1 MALDLGMNLAQGQR
15 LEQTLSPQ
23 LLQSINILQ
32 KTSLEI
38 ETAIKEEV
46 ESNPLLELDDNVPE
60 EEREVRDDELP
71 ESGSE
76 IMGDANSDYD
86 PDNNFD
92 NSSLD
97 DSAMMDR
104 GLLDNPNE
112 GDLNYDRY
120 LSDGSSDEDAPFKDL
135 NVASKDADEEWDRPI
150 KDNGKSLQEQL
161 RDQLMLWSGTRE
173 LLEQLRQCGCSEK
186 RFRSLVE
193 YLIDSVSEEG
203 FLQDSAAQIA
213 ELQNDSGLIPVATAV
228 KSSDEYIDEIESM
241 LRGEIPLEETSVPV
255 REAVH
260 VLQGFNPR
268 GIGAR
273 NQRECFLIQAYAL
286 PKFPELGIKIL
297 ENCYEDLLSL
307 RYAKIGKTLGASTED
322 VQKAVASFAKLNPHP
337 GFQLSNARVQTI
349 AADMKIVE
357 KRGKF
362 EVEVT
367 RSSTQKRLR
376 INQTYKSIMDDKSS
390 SKEARDFVKTH
401 LNKAVEFMKALDNR
415 YSTMELVMRA
425 ILNRQKEFFSQG
437 PAFLKPMILQDI
449 ADDVNRDVSTVNRV
463 TNGKYVDTPYGI
475 YELKRFFTSGIKQK
489 PSAGGSE
496 VGSAP
501 ANGSEEILGS
511 AQVLDAMKKMIDEE
525 DKKKPLSDQAI
536 SDKLAEMGMKVAR
549 RTVAKYREN
558 SLKILPASQRKQIK

>member
-46 ESNPLLELDDNVPE
+46 ESNPLLELDDSVPE

-71 ESGSE
+71 ESGAE
-76 IMGDANSDYD
+76 LVDDAGSDYD
-86 PDNNFD
+86 PDNSFD
-92 NSSLD
+92 NGSLD

-104 GLLDNPNE
+104 GMLDDPNA
-112 GDLNYDRY
+112 GDLNYERY
-120 LSDGSSDEDAPFKDL
+120 LGDGSSDEDAPFKDL
-135 NVASKDADEEWDRPI
+135 NAASKDADEEWDRPI

-173 LLEQLRQCGCSEK
+173 LFGQLKECGCTEK
-186 RFRSLVE
+186 RFRALVE

-203 FLQDSAAQIA
+203 FLLSGDA
-213 ELQNDSGLIPVATAV
+213 EHAPVSE
-228 KSSDEYIDEIESM
+228 SSDEYVNEIEKM
-241 LRGEIPLEETSVPV
+241 LRREIPLEETSVPV

-273 NQRECFLIQAYAL
+273 DQRECFLIQAYAI

-297 ENCYEDLLSL
+297 ENCYEDLLAL

-362 EVEVT
+362 DVEVT

-376 INQTYKSIMDDKSS
+376 INQTYKSILDDKSA
-390 SKEARDFVKTH
+390 SKDARDFVKTH
-401 LNKAVEFMKALDNR
+401 LNKAVEFMKSLDNR

-425 ILNRQKEFFSQG
+425 ILKRQKEFFTQG

-449 ADDVNRDVSTVNRV
+449 ADDVKRDVSTVNRV
-463 TNGKYVDTPYGI
+463 TNGKYVDTPYGV
-475 YELKRFFTSGIKQK
+475 YELKRFFTSGVKQGAS
-489 PSAGGSE
+489 PDAEE
-496 VGSAP
+496 VGSAQ
-501 ANGSEEILGS
+501 I
-511 AQVLDAMKKMIDEE
+511 LDAMKKMIDEE

-558 SLKILPASQRKQIK
+558 SLHILTASQRKQIK

>member
-46 ESNPLLELDDNVPE
+46 ESNPLLELDDSVPE

-71 ESGSE
+71 ESGAE
-76 IMGDANSDYD
+76 LVDDAGSDYD
-86 PDNNFD
+86 PDNSFD
-92 NSSLD
+92 NGSLD

-104 GLLDNPNE
+104 GMLDDPNA
-112 GDLNYDRY
+112 GDLNYERY
-120 LSDGSSDEDAPFKDL
+120 LGDGSSDEDAPFKDL
-135 NVASKDADEEWDRPI
+135 NAASKDADEEWDRPI

-173 LLEQLRQCGCSEK
+173 LFGQLKECGCTEK
-186 RFRSLVE
+186 RFRALVE

-203 FLQDSAAQIA
+203 FLLSGDA
-213 ELQNDSGLIPVATAV
+213 EHAPVSE
-228 KSSDEYIDEIESM
+228 SSDEYVNEIEKM
-241 LRGEIPLEETSVPV
+241 LRREIPLEETSVPV

-273 NQRECFLIQAYAL
+273 DQRECFLIQAYAI

-297 ENCYEDLLSL
+297 ENCYEDLLAL

-362 EVEVT
+362 DVEVT

-376 INQTYKSIMDDKSS
+376 INQTYKSILDDKSA
-390 SKEARDFVKTH
+390 SKDARDFVKTH
-401 LNKAVEFMKALDNR
+401 LNKAVEFMKSLDNR

-425 ILNRQKEFFSQG
+425 ILKRQKEFFTQG

-449 ADDVNRDVSTVNRV
+449 ADDVKRDVSTVNRV
-463 TNGKYVDTPYGI
+463 TNGKYVDTPYGV
-475 YELKRFFTSGIKQK
+475 YELKRFFTSGVKQGAS
-489 PSAGGSE
+489 PDAEE
-496 VGSAP
+496 VGSAQ
-501 ANGSEEILGS
+501 I
-511 AQVLDAMKKMIDEE
+511 LDAMKKMIDEE

-558 SLKILPASQRKQIK
+558 SLHILTASQRKVVK

>member
-1 MALDLGMNLAQGQR
+1 MAMDLGMNLAQGQR

-46 ESNPLLELDDNVPE
+46 ESNPLLELDDSVPE

-71 ESGSE
+71 ESGTE
-76 IMGDANSDYD
+76 LVNDAASDYD

-92 NSSLD
+92 NGSLD
-97 DSAMMDR
+97 DSAFVDR
-104 GLLDNPNE
+104 GLLDDPNA

-120 LSDGSSDEDAPFKDL
+120 LGDGTSDVDAPFKDL
-135 NVASKDADEEWDRPI
+135 NAPSKDSDEEWDRPI

-173 LLEQLRQCGCSEK
+173 LQEQLRQCGCTEM

-203 FLQDSAAQIA
+203 FLQGG
-213 ELQNDSGLIPVATAV
+213 ETLGDSGLIPAATV
-228 KSSDEYIDEIESM
+228 TKSSDEYINEIEAM
-241 LRGEIPLEETSVPV
+241 LRGEVPLEETSVPV

-273 NQRECFLIQAYAL
+273 DQRECFLIQAYAI

-297 ENCYEDLLSL
+297 ENCYEDLLAL
-307 RYAKIGKTLGASTED
+307 RYAKIGKTLGVSTEE

-349 AADMKIVE
+349 SADMKIVE

-376 INQTYKSIMDDKSS
+376 INQTYKSILDDKSA
-390 SKEARDFVKTH
+390 SKDARDFVKTH
-401 LNKAVEFMKALDNR
+401 LNKAVEFMKSLDNR

-425 ILNRQKEFFSQG
+425 ILKRQKEFFSQG
-437 PAFLKPMILQDI
+437 PAFLKPMVLQDI
-449 ADDVNRDVSTVNRV
+449 ADDVKRDVSTVNRV
-463 TNGKYVDTPYGI
+463 TNGKFVDTPFGV

-489 PSAGGSE
+489 SSAGNAATAGAEEE
-496 VGSAP
+496 V
-501 ANGSEEILGS
+501 LGS

-536 SDKLAEMGMKVAR
+536 ADKLAEMGMKVAR

>member
-1 MALDLGMNLAQGQR
+1 MDLGMNLGTSQR

-71 ESGSE
+71 ESGAE
-76 IMGDANSDYD
+76 LINDAGSDYD
-86 PDNNFD
+86 PDNSFD
-92 NSSLD
+92 NGSLD
-97 DSAMMDR
+97 DSAMVDR
-104 GLLDNPNE
+104 GMLDDPNA
-112 GDLNYDRY
+112 GDLDYERY
-120 LSDGSSDEDAPFKDL
+120 LSDGTSDVDAPFKDL
-135 NVASKDADEEWDRPI
+135 NVPSKDADDEWDRPI
-150 KDNGKSLQEQL
+150 KDAGKSLQEQL

-173 LLEQLRQCGCSEK
+173 LLEQLRECGCTEK

-193 YLIDSVSEEG
+193 YLIDSISEEG
-203 FLQDSAAQIA
+203 FLQGDAIHGMANVS
-213 ELQNDSGLIPVATAV
+213 P
-228 KSSDEYIDEIESM
+228 DEYINEIEAM
-241 LRGEIPLEETSVPV
+241 LRGDVALENASVPV
-255 REAVH
+255 SEAVH
-260 VLQGFNPR
+260 VLQGFNPK

-273 NQRECFLIQAYAL
+273 NQRECFLIQAYAI
-286 PKFPELGIKIL
+286 PKFPELSIKIL

-307 RYAKIGKTLGASTED
+307 RYAKIGKALGASTED

-349 AADMKIVE
+349 SADMKIVE

-376 INQTYKSIMDDKSS
+376 INQTYKSILDDKSS

-401 LNKAVEFMKALDNR
+401 LNKAAEFMKALDNR

-425 ILNRQKEFFSQG
+425 ILKRQKEFFSQG
-437 PAFLKPMILQDI
+437 PAFLKPMVLQDI

-463 TNGKYVDTPYGI
+463 TNGKFVDTPYGI

-489 PSAGGSE
+489 PAGSSANAE
-496 VGSAP
+496 GSATG
-501 ANGSEEILGS
+501 GSEEILGS

-558 SLKILPASQRKQIK
+558 SLRILTASQRKLIK

>member
-1 MALDLGMNLAQGQR
+1 MDLGMNLGTSQR

-71 ESGSE
+71 ESGAE
-76 IMGDANSDYD
+76 LVNDAGSDYD
-86 PDNNFD
+86 PDNSFD
-92 NSSLD
+92 NGSLD
-97 DSAMMDR
+97 DSAMVDR
-104 GLLDNPNE
+104 GMLDDPNA
-112 GDLNYDRY
+112 GDLDYERY
-120 LSDGSSDEDAPFKDL
+120 LSDGTSDVDAPFKDL
-135 NVASKDADEEWDRPI
+135 NAPSKDADEEWDRPI
-150 KDNGKSLQEQL
+150 KDVGKSLQEQL

-173 LLEQLRQCGCSEK
+173 LLEQLRECGCSEK

-193 YLIDSVSEEG
+193 YLIDSISEEG
-203 FLQDSAAQIA
+203 FLQGDAMHSMA
-213 ELQNDSGLIPVATAV
+213 NV
-228 KSSDEYIDEIESM
+228 SSDEYINEIEAM
-241 LRGEIPLEETSVPV
+241 LRGDISLENTSVPV
-255 REAVH
+255 SEAVH
-260 VLQGFNPR
+260 VLQGFNPK

-273 NQRECFLIQAYAL
+273 NQRECFLIQAYAI
-286 PKFPELGIKIL
+286 PKFPELSIRIL

-322 VQKAVASFAKLNPHP
+322 VQKAVASFARLNPHP

-349 AADMKIVE
+349 SADMKIVE

-376 INQTYKSIMDDKSS
+376 INQTYKSILDDKSS

-401 LNKAVEFMKALDNR
+401 LNKATEFMKALDNR

-425 ILNRQKEFFSQG
+425 ILKRQKEFFSQG
-437 PAFLKPMILQDI
+437 PAFLKPMVLQDI
-449 ADDVNRDVSTVNRV
+449 ADDVKRDVSTVNRV
-463 TNGKYVDTPYGI
+463 TNGKFVDTPYGI

-489 PSAGGSE
+489 PAGGSADAE
-496 VGSAP
+496 GSA
-501 ANGSEEILGS
+501 AGSSEEILGS

-525 DKKKPLSDQAI
+525 DKRKPLSDQAI

-558 SLKILPASQRKQIK
+558 SLRILTASQRKLIK

>member
-38 ETAIKEEV
+38 ETAIKEEI
-46 ESNPLLELDDNVPE
+46 ESNPLLELDDSVPE
-60 EEREVRDDELP
+60 EEREVRDEELP
-71 ESGSE
+71 ESGAE
-76 IMGDANSDYD
+76 LVNDAGSDYD
-86 PDNNFD
+86 PDNSFD
-92 NSSLD
+92 NGSLD
-97 DSAMMDR
+97 DSALMDR
-104 GLLDNPNE
+104 GMLDDPNA
-112 GDLNYDRY
+112 GDLNYERY
-120 LSDGSSDEDAPFKDL
+120 LGDGSSDEDAPFKDL
-135 NVASKDADEEWDRPI
+135 NAASKDADEEWDRPI

-173 LLEQLRQCGCSEK
+173 LLEQLKESGCTEK
-186 RFRSLVE
+186 RFRALVE

-203 FLQDSAAQIA
+203 FLLGGDA
-213 ELQNDSGLIPVATAV
+213 EHAPVSE
-228 KSSDEYIDEIESM
+228 SSDEYINEIEKM
-241 LRGEIPLEETSVPV
+241 IRREIPLEETSVPV

-273 NQRECFLIQAYAL
+273 DQRECFLIQAYAI

-297 ENCYEDLLSL
+297 ENCYEDLLAL

-362 EVEVT
+362 DVEVT

-376 INQTYKSIMDDKSS
+376 INQTYKSILDDKSA
-390 SKEARDFVKTH
+390 SKDARDFVKTH
-401 LNKAVEFMKALDNR
+401 LNKAVEFMKSLDNR

-425 ILNRQKEFFSQG
+425 ILKRQKEFFTQG

-449 ADDVNRDVSTVNRV
+449 ADDVKRDVSTVNRV
-463 TNGKYVDTPYGI
+463 TNGKYVDTPYGV
-475 YELKRFFTSGIKQK
+475 YELKRFFTSGVKQGAS
-489 PSAGGSE
+489 PDAEE
-496 VGSAP
+496 VGSAQ
-501 ANGSEEILGS
+501 I
-511 AQVLDAMKKMIDEE
+511 LDAMKKMIDEE

-558 SLKILPASQRKQIK
+558 SLHILTASQRKVVK

>member
-46 ESNPLLELDDNVPE
+46 ESNPLLELDDSVPE
-60 EEREVRDDELP
+60 EEREVRDEELP
-71 ESGSE
+71 ESGAE
-76 IMGDANSDYD
+76 LVNDAGSDYD
-86 PDNNFD
+86 PDNSFD
-92 NSSLD
+92 NGSLD
-97 DSAMMDR
+97 DSALMDR
-104 GLLDNPNE
+104 GMLDDPNA
-112 GDLNYDRY
+112 GDLNYERY
-120 LSDGSSDEDAPFKDL
+120 LGDGSSDEDAPFKDL
-135 NVASKDADEEWDRPI
+135 NAASKDADEEWDRPI

-173 LLEQLRQCGCSEK
+173 LLEQLKESGCTEK
-186 RFRSLVE
+186 RFRALVE

-203 FLQDSAAQIA
+203 FLLGGDA
-213 ELQNDSGLIPVATAV
+213 EHAPVSE
-228 KSSDEYIDEIESM
+228 SSDEYINEIEKM
-241 LRGEIPLEETSVPV
+241 IRREIPLEETSVPV

-273 NQRECFLIQAYAL
+273 DQRECFLIQAYAI

-297 ENCYEDLLSL
+297 ENCYEDLLAL

-362 EVEVT
+362 DVEVT

-376 INQTYKSIMDDKSS
+376 INQTYKSILDDKSA
-390 SKEARDFVKTH
+390 SKDARDFVKTH
-401 LNKAVEFMKALDNR
+401 LNKAVEFMKSLDNR

-425 ILNRQKEFFSQG
+425 ILKRQKEFFTQG

-449 ADDVNRDVSTVNRV
+449 ADDVKRDVSTVNRV
-463 TNGKYVDTPYGI
+463 TNGKYVDTPYGV
-475 YELKRFFTSGIKQK
+475 YELKRFFTSGVKQGAS
-489 PSAGGSE
+489 PDAEE
-496 VGSAP
+496 VGSAQ
-501 ANGSEEILGS
+501 I
-511 AQVLDAMKKMIDEE
+511 LDAMKKMIDEE

-558 SLKILPASQRKQIK
+558 SLHILTASQRKQIK

>member
-1 MALDLGMNLAQGQR
+1 MDLGINLGASQR

-32 KTSLEI
+32 KNSLEI

-46 ESNPLLELDDNVPE
+46 EENPLLELDDSVPE

-71 ESGSE
+71 ESGAE
-76 IMGDANSDYD
+76 LVNDAGSDYD
-86 PDNNFD
+86 PDNQFD
-92 NSSLD
+92 SGSLD
-97 DSAMMDR
+97 DSAMVDR
-104 GLLDNPNE
+104 GMLDDPNA
-112 GDLNYDRY
+112 GDLNYERY
-120 LSDGSSDEDAPFKDL
+120 FSDGAMDEDAPFKDL
-135 NVASKDADEEWDRPI
+135 NAPSKDADEEWDRPI

-161 RDQLMLWSGTRE
+161 RDQLILWSGTRE
-173 LLEQLRQCGCSEK
+173 LLEQLNQCGCSES

-203 FLQDSAAQIA
+203 FLQGSDSA
-213 ELQNDSGLIPVATAV
+213 PVNVSADAFV
-228 KSSDEYIDEIESM
+228 NEIESM

-273 NQRECFLIQAYAL
+273 DQRECFLIQAYGI
-286 PKFPELGIKIL
+286 PGFPELGIRIL
-297 ENCYEDLLSL
+297 TNCYEDLLAL
-307 RYAKIGKTLGASTED
+307 RFAKIGKALGVSTEE

-337 GFQLSNARVQTI
+337 GFQLSNARIQTI
-349 AADMKIVE
+349 SADMKVVE
-357 KRGKF
+357 KKGKF

-367 RSSTQKRLR
+367 HSTTQKRLR
-376 INQTYKSIMDDKSS
+376 INQTYKAILDDKRST
-390 SKEARDFVKTH
+390 KEAKDFVRSH

-425 ILNRQKEFFSQG
+425 ILKRQKDFFTQG
-437 PAFLKPMILQDI
+437 PAFLKPMVLQDI
-449 ADDVNRDVSTVNRV
+449 ADDVKRDVSTVNRV
-463 TNGKYVDTPYGI
+463 TNGKFVDTPFGV

-489 PSAGGSE
+489 PTSGASASE
-496 VGSAP
+496 
-501 ANGSEEILGS
+501 NSEDILGS

-558 SLKILPASQRKQIK
+558 SLKILPANQRKLVK

>member
-38 ETAIKEEV
+38 ETAIKEEI
-46 ESNPLLELDDNVPE
+46 ESNPLLELDDSVPE
-60 EEREVRDDELP
+60 EEREVRDEELP
-71 ESGSE
+71 ESGAE
-76 IMGDANSDYD
+76 LVNDAGSDYD
-86 PDNNFD
+86 PDNSFD
-92 NSSLD
+92 NGSLD
-97 DSAMMDR
+97 DSALMDR
-104 GLLDNPNE
+104 GMLDDPNA
-112 GDLNYDRY
+112 GDLNYERY
-120 LSDGSSDEDAPFKDL
+120 LGDGSSDEDAPFKDL
-135 NVASKDADEEWDRPI
+135 NAASKDADEEWDRPI

-173 LLEQLRQCGCSEK
+173 LLEQLKESGCTEK
-186 RFRSLVE
+186 RFRALVE

-203 FLQDSAAQIA
+203 FLLGGDA
-213 ELQNDSGLIPVATAV
+213 EHAPVSE
-228 KSSDEYIDEIESM
+228 SSDEYINEIEKM
-241 LRGEIPLEETSVPV
+241 IRREIPLEETSVPV

-273 NQRECFLIQAYAL
+273 DQRECFLIQAYAI

-297 ENCYEDLLSL
+297 ENCYEDLLAL
-307 RYAKIGKTLGASTED
+307 RYAKIGKALGASTED

-362 EVEVT
+362 DVEVT

-376 INQTYKSIMDDKSS
+376 INQTYKSILDDKSA
-390 SKEARDFVKTH
+390 SKDARDFVKTH
-401 LNKAVEFMKALDNR
+401 LNKAVEFMKSLDNR

-425 ILNRQKEFFSQG
+425 ILKRQKEFFTQG

-449 ADDVNRDVSTVNRV
+449 ADDVKRDVSTVNRV
-463 TNGKYVDTPYGI
+463 TNGKYVDTPYGV
-475 YELKRFFTSGIKQK
+475 YELKRFFTSGVKQGAS
-489 PSAGGSE
+489 PDAEE
-496 VGSAP
+496 VGSAQ
-501 ANGSEEILGS
+501 I
-511 AQVLDAMKKMIDEE
+511 LDAMKKMIDEE

-558 SLKILPASQRKQIK
+558 SLHILTASQRKQIK